1 MCRSFWFGTSEK
13 PMSIRAGSYNVNQSQ
28 NEDAPGGQPENCEA
42 EPTHL
47 RLGVQ
52 LKNLTK
58 VYSSGNKV
66 C

>member
-1 MCRSFWFGTSEK
+1 
-13 PMSIRAGSYNVNQSQ
+13 MSIRAGSYNVNQSQ